1 MFATRAAPA
10 RVPAPPGRASTLAS
24 ARGSRPPAAARIGRA
39 SRRRGVVARA
49 ADFDLDALMPDSIE
63 GDLEGLQEE
72 AGATFDDDGLP
83 LEYGDV
89 DAELAVL
96 TSEVGIVDRGAVKW
110 RLLRLGGPAAVPALE
125 AAGASRDA
133 IEALLAS
140 GPGEGAAVAFKDG
153 EDGCTRTAM
162 LHVQAGGL
170 LVVAPEPVAD
180 ALLAA
185 GGADA
190 ADLAERC
197 ALLSLVGPDAA
208 ALLAKAGVSGVMDQ
222 PLGAHRTFGFEERPV
237 VATHGGAEM
246 FVSFDKRTKTL
257 ACANLIVDEGV
268 AGLLWAAMTSLGAK
282 PAGTDALERW
292 ARENA

>member
-1 MFATRAAPA
+1 M
-10 RVPAPPGRASTLAS
+10 
-24 ARGSRPPAAARIGRA
+24 
-39 SRRRGVVARA
+39 
-49 ADFDLDALMPDSIE
+49 
-63 GDLEGLQEE
+63 
-72 AGATFDDDGLP
+72 
-83 LEYGDV
+83 
-89 DAELAVL
+89 
-96 TSEVGIVDRGAVKW
+96 
-110 RLLRLGGPAAVPALE
+110 
-125 AAGASRDA
+125 
-133 IEALLAS
+133 
-140 GPGEGAAVAFKDG
+140 
-153 EDGCTRTAM
+153 
-162 LHVQAGGL
+162 
-170 LVVAPEPVAD
+170 APEPVAD

-185 GGADA
+185 AGADA

-222 PLGAHRTFGFEERPV
+222 PLGAHLTFGFEDRPV

-246 FVSFDKRTKTL
+246 FVSFDERTKTRK

>member
-1 MFATRAAPA
+1 MGAHNDFVRRVQGSRDTVRPTQTTARAMFATRAAPA

-110 RLLRLGGPAAVPALE
+110 RLLRLGGP
-125 AAGASRDA
+125 R
-133 IEALLAS
+133 
-140 GPGEGAAVAFKDG
+140 
-153 EDGCTRTAM
+153 
-162 LHVQAGGL
+162 
-170 LVVAPEPVAD
+170 
-180 ALLAA
+180 
-185 GGADA
+185 
-190 ADLAERC
+190 
-197 ALLSLVGPDAA
+197 LSP
-208 ALLAKAGVSGVMDQ
+208 
-222 PLGAHRTFGFEERPV
+222 P
-237 VATHGGAEM
+237 
-246 FVSFDKRTKTL
+246 
-257 ACANLIVDEGV
+257 
-268 AGLLWAAMTSLGAK
+268 
-282 PAGTDALERW
+282 
-292 ARENA
+292 